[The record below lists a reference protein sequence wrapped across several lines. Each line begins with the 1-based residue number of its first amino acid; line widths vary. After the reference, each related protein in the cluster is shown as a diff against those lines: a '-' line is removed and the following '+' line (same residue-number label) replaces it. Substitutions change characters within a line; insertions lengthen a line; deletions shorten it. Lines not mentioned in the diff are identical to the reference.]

1 MTTEEL
7 QTELADVL
15 TKLNEAKQWG
25 AYVSALAERGQELV
39 RALRAR
45 EVEVEDVLTY
55 GESDG
60 IQS

>member
-15 TKLNEAKQWG
+15 KQINEAKQWG
-25 AYVSALAERGQELV
+25 AYVSALAERGQALV

-45 EVEVEDVLTY
+45 GVEAEDVLTY
-55 GESDG
+55 GG
-60 IQS
+60 K